1 MATCEMSW
9 RMIYDDLEGATL
21 LKIHNKTE
29 NSKKS
34 NNSMKE
40 IVIHQLSWWE
50 SFKVIQIKVMLFLP
64 TKKFQFRSRRCG
76 VITSI
81 AGKRR

>member
-1 MATCEMSW
+1 
-9 RMIYDDLEGATL
+9 MIYDDLEG
-21 LKIHNKTE
+21 IHNKTE

-40 IVIHQLSWWE
+40 IVIHQLSWRE

-64 TKKFQFRSRRCG
+64 TKKF
-76 VITSI
+76 
-81 AGKRR
+81 

>member
-1 MATCEMSW
+1 
-9 RMIYDDLEGATL
+9 MIYDDLEGATL

-50 SFKVIQIKVMLFLP
+50 SFKVIQIEVMLFSP
-64 TKKFQFRSRRCG
+64 TKKF
-76 VITSI
+76 
-81 AGKRR
+81 

>member
-9 RMIYDDLEGATL
+9 RMIYDDLEG
-21 LKIHNKTE
+21 IHNKTE

-40 IVIHQLSWWE
+40 IVIHQLSCWE

>member
-9 RMIYDDLEGATL
+9 RMIYDDLEGATPL
-21 LKIHNKTE
+21 NTHNKTE

-40 IVIHQLSWWE
+40 IVIHQLSCWG
-50 SFKVIQIKVMLFLP
+50 V
-64 TKKFQFRSRRCG
+64 SR
-76 VITSI
+76 
-81 AGKRR
+81 

>member
-1 MATCEMSW
+1 
-9 RMIYDDLEGATL
+9 MIYDDLKG
-21 LKIHNKTE
+21 IHNKTE